1 MKSVFKFVKKTV
13 ATLLVLIILGTVF
26 LGIYYTSQGYKEY
39 KKAIEETPIEVKI
52 EEIRGRDNFTK
63 KDELS
68 QMYIDAVIAVED
80 HNFYKHG
87 AISIAS
93 TFRAILTNIRKKE
106 LSTGGSTITQQVAKN
121 LYFTQ
126 EKRLS
131 RKVAEL
137 FMAVELEK
145 MYDKDEI
152 FEFYVNSIFFGS
164 GYYNIY
170 DASMGY
176 YGVEPI
182 NLTDEQAT
190 ILAGVPNAPSIYSP
204 DNNTHL
210 TIERQHQVLMSMVKY
225 GYLTEEEAE
234 NIKVK

>member
-63 KDELS
+63 KDELP

-210 TIERQHQVLMSMVKY
+210 TIERQYQVLMSMVKY

>member
-63 KDELS
+63 KDELPK
-68 QMYIDAVIAVED
+68 MYIDAVIAVED

>member
-210 TIERQHQVLMSMVKY
+210 TIERQYQVLMSMVKY